1 MIVENRE
8 FNIFKDYLKNKLDEE
23 EIYIP
28 AVWNKYIGFDK
39 FTSVEEE
46 IICVE
51 KYSFYRKVV
60 DKIEQMKSEMDFDL
74 KHSGIYCALPRYST
88 GWDIKNDGVFSNGT
102 FIRMLILL
110 PMIKLL
116 GNNVLYLLPITEYS
130 NKNKKGDM
138 GSPFAIKDFYKLD
151 ENLHDSMADEISE
164 FSINEE
170 LKVLIQACH
179 IMGIRVVIDFIPR
192 VTARDSN
199 IIKEHPDW
207 VYWIK
212 KDYDKDFKTP
222 EIPGLEFFT
231 ECTKENLAKVYNA
244 ESTKKHIQQFVYPP
258 NELNPELWEEI
269 KKESEENHKD
279 LFDLIEEKM
288 NITTM
293 SAHSDW
299 INDVQPIW
307 TDITFW
313 KLYMDN
319 QPLAAEM
326 VSEDQAPYVMFDTI
340 KANKFPGRIPNQ
352 ELWDL
357 FNDVLKYYTVEFS
370 LDGFRFDIGHT
381 LPKELLSSLFDT
393 VKKYKPN
400 AIFISEDL
408 FNRNHEN
415 ACKTG
420 YNIMLG
426 SSWREVADMKK
437 DTYNQFVKEL
447 KDLKLYAYAC
457 AETHDTPRIVSRKG
471 GMKLSRALAII
482 NCFLPHGVP
491 FILTGYEVGEE
502 QPMNCGLADNT
513 NGAPIK
519 KAFFNNIKIDWTNKE
534 KLNMINFLEEL
545 GYLRREL
552 DDITVPE
559 RFNVIDT
566 SSNTLAFEYSDKKL
580 VLIFN
585 YDTENTISFNGLEI
599 GENLKNY
606 NIRIS
611 SNEEIVIDKERN
623 TIKLPELGA
632 VLLFK

>member
-1 MIVENRE
+1 MEDRE
-8 FNIFKDYLKNKLDEE
+8 FRIFKEYLENKIDEE
-23 EIYIP
+23 KIYIP
-28 AVWNKYIGFDK
+28 TVWNKYIGFNE
-39 FTSVEEE
+39 FTLVDDEV
-46 IICVE
+46 ICVE

-60 DKIEQMKSEMDFDL
+60 DKIEEMKSEVDFDL

-88 GWDIKNDGVFSNGT
+88 AWDIKNNGELSNGT

-151 ENLHDSMADEISE
+151 ESLHDSIVDEIFD

-179 IMGIRVVIDFIPR
+179 VMGIRVVIDFIPR

-199 IIKEHPDW
+199 LIKEHPDW

-222 EIPGLEFFT
+222 EIPNIEFFT
-231 ECTKENLAKVYNA
+231 ECTKENLAQVYSA
-244 ESTKKHIQQFVYPP
+244 ESTKKHLQQFVYPP

-269 KKESEENHKD
+269 KKEAEQNGKD
-279 LFDLIEEKM
+279 LFDLVEEKM

-319 QPLAAEM
+319 QPLAAEL
-326 VSEDQAPYVMFDTI
+326 VSKEQPPYVMFDTI
-340 KANKFPGRIPNQ
+340 KANKFPAKIPNQ
-352 ELWDL
+352 KLWDL
-357 FNDVLKYYTVEFS
+357 FKDVLKYYTVEFS
-370 LDGFRFDIGHT
+370 IDGFRFDIGHT
-381 LPKELLSSLFDT
+381 LPKELLNSLFET

-415 ACKTG
+415 AYKTG

-437 DTYNQFVKEL
+437 STYNKFVKEL

-471 GMKLSRALAII
+471 GMKLSKALAII
-482 NCFLPHGVP
+482 NSFLPHGIP
-491 FILTGYEVGEE
+491 FMLTGYEVGEE

-519 KAFFNNIKIDWTNKE
+519 KAFFNNIKIDWTNRVNLK
-534 KLNMINFLEEL
+534 MIDFLEEL
-545 GYLRREL
+545 STLRKEL
-552 DDITVPE
+552 DNITSPE
-559 RFNVIDT
+559 QFNVIDT
-566 SSNTLAFEYSDKKL
+566 LSNTLVFEYSRNKL
-580 VLIFN
+580 VVIFN
-585 YDTENTISFNGLEI
+585 YDSENELVFNGEEI
-599 GENLKNY
+599 NENLGDY
-606 NIRIS
+606 NTRILS
-611 SNEEIVIDKERN
+611 DKDIILNKAEN
-623 TIKLPELGA
+623 TIKLPALGA
-632 VLLFK
+632 VLLYK